1 MNYLRQWN
9 ELGERLKK
17 TRSFAEDLLRGSV
30 APHPVEYVS
39 RYLRNIANEV
49 QTIHVSEGT
58 KKLTQLGS
66 LYDAYPAFRDG
77 IRPLIIEREK
87 QLIERSDRVHDLPRV
102 FL

>member
-1 MNYLRQWN
+1 MNYFRHSN

-17 TRSFAEDLLRGSV
+17 IRSFAEDLLRGSV

-39 RYLRNIANEV
+39 LYLRNIANEV
-49 QTIHVSEGT
+49 QMIHVSERT

-66 LYDAYPAFRDG
+66 LYDAHPAFRDG
-77 IRPLIIEREK
+77 IRPLIIRREK
-87 QLIERSDRVHDLPRV
+87 QLIERSDGVHDLSRV